1 MAELVR
7 EVAVVVKLIS
17 TICIL
22 GILSTPFASGGENS
36 VELSYEYFI
45 DKNQVIC
52 YAPILDFTYFFTEFW
67 SVSYEQEIDAVT
79 GASRYA
85 GYSQDDQI
93 ASDAT
98 SGATH
103 QLSPLDG
110 FSGATKAE
118 VRYAENLSISHS
130 DQGRILGAGFYMSHE
145 DDYTS
150 YAPSVNISWDFNER
164 NTTVAGGY
172 SHFFDHY
179 LSRPNFAP
187 GGKKSI
193 SSSNASITQSL
204 TPLTILSLSG
214 NFIDSRGFLGHPY
227 RPVVTESGAIIE
239 ENVPDQKTGVAL
251 SANIIQGYHLFD
263 DYLGSINVHYR
274 NYQDNWGMLSHTID
288 TKWYQYITEESYIRL
303 RYRYYQQGSSDFIY
317 ATYTDYQK
325 YRSAD
330 IRYYPFSS
338 NLFGFKIS
346 MAFPDSWQE
355 AFFLVPTRWRYK
367 VDYLFR
373 STKENS
379 DLYQDFNDELWH
391 TSIDQVLGVG
401 DYYSQVDML
410 IGVQYEF

>member
-1 MAELVR
+1 MEPVL
-7 EVAVVVKLIS
+7 EVDVVVKLLSI
-17 TICIL
+17 ICIL
-22 GILSTPFASGGENS
+22 GILTTPFASDGES
-36 VELSYEYFI
+36 SLELSYEYFL

-52 YAPILDFTYFFTEFW
+52 YAPILALTLSINEFW
-67 SVSYEQEIDAVT
+67 SVSFDQEIDAVT

-85 GYSQDDQI
+85 GYNEFNQTSPD
-93 ASDAT
+93 AS

-110 FSGATKAE
+110 LTGATKPE
-118 VRYAENLSISHS
+118 VRYAETISISRA
-130 DQGRILGAGFYMSHE
+130 DQGRVVGASFYMSHE

-179 LSRPNFAP
+179 LSRPNFPP
-187 GGKKSI
+187 GGKKNIHSA
-193 SSSNASITQSL
+193 NASLTQSL
-204 TPLTILSLSG
+204 SPLTIISLSG
-214 NFIDSRGFLGHPY
+214 NYIDSRGFLGHPY
-227 RPVVTESGAIIE
+227 RPVILDSGAIVDE
-239 ENVPDQKTGVAL
+239 KVPDQKTGIAL

-303 RYRYYQQGSSDFIY
+303 RYRYYQQGSHDFIY
-317 ATYTDYQK
+317 ATYSEEDK

-338 NLFGFKIS
+338 NLFGLKFS
-346 MAFPDSWQE
+346 FAFPDSWQE
-355 AFFLVPTRWRYK
+355 ASFLVPSRWRYK
-367 VDYLFR
+367 IDYLFR
-373 STKENS
+373 STKENT
-379 DLYQDFNDELWH
+379 DLYQDFNDRLWH
-391 TSIDQVLGVG
+391 TAIDRAIGVG

-410 IGVQYEF
+410 IGVQYDF